1 MANVPSEE
9 QVKATLDEAQKADQ
23 EKLEAQK
30 QEGKDFVNNGQGVMP
45 EDVWQG
51 LPGKQEGAK

>member
-1 MANVPSEE
+1 MATAPNE
-9 QVKATLDEAQKADQ
+9 QDVKTTLDEAQKAEQ

-30 QEGKDFVNNGQGVMP
+30 AEGKDFVNNGQGVMP

-51 LPGKQEGAK
+51 LPGKQEAK